1 MREREPGVHSVDEE
15 IRAFE
20 EHLRSRGLSERTI
33 YEYTHDLHQ
42 FLSKYPDPSPEDLE
56 SWIGELAGNGLKLSS
71 LQRKFASVRAWARWR
86 KRGDLLSIEWR
97 WGREEKLPVFLTE
110 EEVRRMERAAEEMI
124 DPRYPAL
131 ITLMSRGGLRLSE
144 VARLKARDVD
154 LKGGVITVRS
164 GKGRKDRAIPIPKGS
179 KRHLQVILRF
189 LKGEDPIFPWS
200 RRTINRIVKR
210 IAEKAGIEKRV
221 TPHTLRH
228 TAATRML
235 KRGMNIRAVQKVLGH
250 KSLTTT
256 QRYTHLTIEDLKEE
270 MERAGL

>member
-1 MREREPGVHSVDEE
+1 MSIKGIDEE
-15 IRAFE
+15 IKAFE

-42 FLSKYPDPSPEDLE
+42 FLSRHPDPSPEDLE

-97 WGREEKLPVFLTE
+97 WGREEKLPTFLTE
-110 EEVRRMERAAEEMI
+110 EEIRRMERAAEEMI

-144 VARLKARDVD
+144 VARLKAKDVD
-154 LKGGVITVRS
+154 LKGGVITIRS

-189 LKGEDPIFPWS
+189 LKGDDPIFPWS
-200 RRTINRIVKR
+200 TRTINRIIKR
-210 IAEKAGIEKRV
+210 IARKAGIDKRV

-256 QRYTHLTIEDLKEE
+256 QRYTHLTIDDLKEE